1 MIYILFTEIAPVNK
15 KCALLR
21 KVKVVWD
28 VLTQTT

>member
-15 KCALLR
+15 KCALRR

-28 VLTQTT
+28 VLTQTS